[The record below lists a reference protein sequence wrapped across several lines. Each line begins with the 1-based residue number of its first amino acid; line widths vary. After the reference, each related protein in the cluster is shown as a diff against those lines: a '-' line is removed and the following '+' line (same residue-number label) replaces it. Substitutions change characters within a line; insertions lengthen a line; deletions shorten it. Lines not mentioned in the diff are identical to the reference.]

1 MNADGIDEIRHHRI
15 LTFEE
20 ETALAHR
27 IRAGGEDAAAA
38 RETFVIHNLR
48 LVHKIAR
55 HYHSDDP
62 ATEYDDLVQVGVLGL
77 MRAIDDYNPELGNR
91 FATYATWWIRQH
103 ITRAVAIAGTIRR
116 TGNPHHVPKTE
127 GGRRSAAL
135 RAAPVSHLDA
145 PLKYNGDYT
154 LGDVIPAEGESPE
167 DEAFNRIMVENI
179 MALSDK
185 HLKPRYRQ
193 VAEMWM
199 TGHNLEEIGN
209 AVGASREMIRQT
221 LLKLS
226 TLANRRYY
234 DMPKPNVNKPCA
246 VEGCNQPRLVGRNG
260 SVHSRC
266 EEHQREQWASYKTRP
281 ADDEFTLSE
290 DSSPILPSTN
300 GHASRIAPLPAF
312 QVQAVGEAASGE
324 IADLRAQVDDLT
336 AQVEQLRAV
345 VVSLLR
351 RQIGDA
357 DLLAALDLILQD

>member
-1 MNADGIDEIRHHRI
+1 MDAQIDQTRHHRI

-20 ETALAHR
+20 ETALTHR

-38 RETFVIHNLR
+38 RETFITHNLR

-62 ATEYDDLVQVGVLGL
+62 ATEYDDLVQVGVIGL
-77 MRAIDDYNPELGNR
+77 MRAIDDYDPDRGNR
-91 FATYATWWIRQH
+91 FATYAFAWIRQY
-103 ITRAVAIAGTIRR
+103 IARAVHIAGTIRR
-116 TGNPHHVPKTE
+116 TGNPHHTQKTE
-127 GGRRSAAL
+127 WGKRQAAL
-135 RAAPVSHLDA
+135 RAAPISSLDA
-145 PLKYNGDYT
+145 PIGDSDERT
-154 LGDVIPAEGESPE
+154 LADIIPADGESTE
-167 DEAFNRIMVENI
+167 DEALNRIMVENI
-179 MALSDK
+179 MALSDR

-193 VAEMWM
+193 VAELWM
-199 TGHNLEEIGN
+199 TGHNLEEIGKT
-209 AVGASREMIRQT
+209 VGASREMIRQT

-226 TLANRRYY
+226 AVANRRYY
-234 DMPKPNVNKPCA
+234 DMPRSNENKPCA
-246 VEGCNQPRLVGRNG
+246 VEGCNQPRMVGRNG

-281 ADDEFTLSE
+281 SDEEFALSDDG
-290 DSSPILPSTN
+290 SPILPSTN
-300 GHASRIAPLPAF
+300 GHTSRIAPLPVF
-312 QVQAVGEAASGE
+312 RGQSGGVDASGE
-324 IADLRAQVDDLT
+324 IATLRAQVDDLT